1 VELLV
6 ELLVELWDDEAVGV
20 VEDEDED
27 EDEEEEVEDDADGS
41 KDWGK
46 IGVVSVMGTNASAC
60 RNTPN

>member
-1 VELLV
+1 M

-27 EDEEEEVEDDADGS
+27 EDEEEEVVEDDADGS